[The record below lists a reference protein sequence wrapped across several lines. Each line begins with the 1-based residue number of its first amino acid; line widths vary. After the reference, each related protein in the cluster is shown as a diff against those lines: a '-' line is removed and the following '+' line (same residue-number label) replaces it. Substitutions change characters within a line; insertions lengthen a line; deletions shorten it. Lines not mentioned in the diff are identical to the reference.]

1 MAATNITTTIEPF
14 RKGTSFADWFER
26 IELFFSVN
34 NVQPDMKR
42 GYFVTLGGPVI
53 FSELKLLFPT
63 TSVQEIPYEEMTSK
77 LKSRLDKTESDLI
90 QRLKFNNR
98 VQQPDETV
106 EDFILSVKLQEEFCT
121 FGTFKNTA
129 VRDRILAGLRDN
141 SLRQRLL
148 TEENLTLESAEK
160 IIATWELAGTN
171 NRNLTGTAVGLES
184 IAYLR
189 NQGRGPIGSSLNRLA
204 NTFQMAHNSNTMT
217 TQNGSY
223 RGPVKNRLGFRA
235 TERENSGERYKDRRF
250 SAYKTININLGIG
263 ERRIIGNGK
272 IMRILYAAFVA

>member
-106 EDFILSVKLQEEFCT
+106 EDS
-121 FGTFKNTA
+121 
-129 VRDRILAGLRDN
+129 
-141 SLRQRLL
+141 
-148 TEENLTLESAEK
+148 
-160 IIATWELAGTN
+160 
-171 NRNLTGTAVGLES
+171 
-184 IAYLR
+184 
-189 NQGRGPIGSSLNRLA
+189 
-204 NTFQMAHNSNTMT
+204 
-217 TQNGSY
+217 
-223 RGPVKNRLGFRA
+223 FR
-235 TERENSGERYKDRRF
+235 
-250 SAYKTININLGIG
+250 
-263 ERRIIGNGK
+263 
-272 IMRILYAAFVA
+272 